1 MQTNYCNWSF
11 GTASAFH
18 NITEESIPNNSHK
31 LPTCC
36 ALICWVSVCG
46 CGKDNVTY
54 GKSVI
59 CVRKKSVCYLLIIVD
74 TNVQSYVACV
84 MFSEISVSSS
94 LWHVVQEGVSVIP
107 ILNSWFPKSV
117 LPSFNLES
125 MSAVSLQMYFD
136 CRFIID
142 CFT

>member
-1 MQTNYCNWSF
+1 MQTNCCNWSF

-59 CVRKKSVCYLLIIVD
+59 CVRKKSVWYFANYCGYKCTIICGVCD
-74 TNVQSYVACV
+74 VFRDLSAKLPEACGAGGCV
-84 MFSEISVSSS
+84 GDS
-94 LWHVVQEGVSVIP
+94 
-107 ILNSWFPKSV
+107 
-117 LPSFNLES
+117 NLEEL
-125 MSAVSLQMYFD
+125 VLKK
-136 CRFIID
+136 
-142 CFT
+142 CFAQF

>member
-1 MQTNYCNWSF
+1 MVVARIMSRK
-11 GTASAFH
+11 
-18 NITEESIPNNSHK
+18 EK
-31 LPTCC
+31 VLVV
-36 ALICWVSVCG
+36 L
-46 CGKDNVTY
+46 GKKVL
-54 GKSVI
+54 VI
-59 CVRKKSVCYLLIIVD
+59 SLIIVD

-84 MFSEISVSSS
+84 MFSEISVPSS
-94 LWHVVQEGVSVIP
+94 LEHVVQEGVSVIP
-107 ILNSWFPKSV
+107 ILKSWFPKSV